1 MFIQTLVTSCTIS
14 DILAQ
19 VDHKDTNWSFLT
31 LLMTFKVI
39 QYHSA
44 WIILMHNHKEST

>member
-1 MFIQTLVTSCTIS
+1 MFHETLVTACTIS
-14 DILAQ
+14 GILAQ
-19 VDHKDTNWSFLT
+19 VDYNDTNWSFIT

-44 WIILMHNHKEST
+44 WIN

>member
-1 MFIQTLVTSCTIS
+1 MFHKTLVTACTIFGM
-14 DILAQ
+14 LAQ
-19 VDHKDTNWSFLT
+19 VDYNDTNCSLKT

-44 WIILMHNHKEST
+44 WIMLMHNHKEST